1 MSIPINFF
9 LTRYARR
16 TAPCT
21 DPHTRLNAEGITL
34 VEVAIVLVI
43 MGLLVGF
50 GTQLATSLST
60 RSKRVESR
68 EAAKAAAA
76 AVIGHAASYQF
87 IPIWGDDTPDGTVN
101 EFCEVVTNRKDAT
114 SKPLYYLYD
123 NSLTAFESVCN
134 RKTTDLTVCRN
145 VGCADRVPNIAFA
158 VVSGGT
164 NFNPQT
170 GIVTAGCPAGDTC
183 LGVYAVD
190 TASIDDC
197 TVAGDCPNYTSG
209 ADRLNRPEL
218 YDDLVEWVTL
228 NELRTQVGCQGPP
241 LKIINNELP
250 YGYENAT
257 PNSYQATVYA
267 SGGVA
272 FSGLGGD
279 YRWCV
284 KGTLPNGIP
293 NPTSGCAS
301 TSDCSSLGSEG
312 EWFQANSLTIVG
324 APTVSPQTRGNYLVR
339 VLVRDN
345 NDNDGS
351 ASDDSCDER
360 KFVITINP

>member
-1 MSIPINFF
+1 
-9 LTRYARR
+9 
-16 TAPCT
+16 
-21 DPHTRLNAEGITL
+21 
-34 VEVAIVLVI
+34 

-68 EAAKAAAA
+68 EAARAAAA
-76 AVIGHAASYQF
+76 AVIGHAASYQS
-87 IPIWGDDTPDGTVN
+87 IPIWGDDTPDGTVD
-101 EFCEVVTNRKDAT
+101 EFCEVATSRKDAT
-114 SKPLYYLYD
+114 SKPLYYLND
-123 NSLTAFESVCN
+123 SSLTAFESVCN
-134 RKTTDLTVCRN
+134 RKTTDLTVCRT
-145 VGCADRVPNIAFA
+145 VGCGDRVPNIAFA

-183 LGVYAVD
+183 LGVYAVE

-197 TVAGDCPNYTSG
+197 TAAGDCPNYPG
-209 ADRLNRPEL
+209 GVDRLDRPER

-272 FSGLGGD
+272 FAGGGGD
-279 YRWCV
+279 YRWCL

-324 APTVSPQTRGNYLVR
+324 APSVSPQTRGNYLVR

-345 NDNDGS
+345 NDNDAS

>member
-1 MSIPINFF
+1 MSI
-9 LTRYARR
+9 R
-16 TAPCT
+16 TSSLLITYLRIVMPGT
-21 DPHTRLNAEGITL
+21 HSKSKRNAAGVTL
-34 VEVAIVLVI
+34 IEIAIVLVI

-50 GTQLATSLST
+50 GTQLATSLTT
-60 RSKRVESR
+60 RAKRVENK

-76 AVIGHAASYQF
+76 ALVGYAASHEA
-87 IPIWGDDTPDGTVN
+87 IPAWGDETPDGTVD

-123 NSLTAFESVCN
+123 NSLTAFGSVCN
-134 RKTTDLTVCRN
+134 RKTTDLTVCRD
-145 VGCADRVPNIAFA
+145 VGCADKVPNVAFA

-183 LGVYAVD
+183 VGVYAVE

-197 TVAGDCPNYTSG
+197 TAAANCPNYPSG
-209 ADRLNRPEL
+209 ADRLSRSEA

-241 LKIINNELP
+241 LKIVNNELP
-250 YGYENAT
+250 YGYENPT
-257 PNSYQATVYA
+257 PNSYQATIYA
-267 SGGVA
+267 SGGVV
-272 FSGLGGD
+272 FSGGGGG
-279 YRWCV
+279 YRWCL
-284 KGTLPNGIP
+284 KGTLPNGVP
-293 NPTSGCAS
+293 NPTSGCPA

-312 EWFQANSLTIVG
+312 EWFQADSLTLVG
-324 APTVSPQTRGNYLVR
+324 APTASPQSRGNYLVR
-339 VLVRDN
+339 VLARDN

-351 ASDDSCDER
+351 ANDDNCDER